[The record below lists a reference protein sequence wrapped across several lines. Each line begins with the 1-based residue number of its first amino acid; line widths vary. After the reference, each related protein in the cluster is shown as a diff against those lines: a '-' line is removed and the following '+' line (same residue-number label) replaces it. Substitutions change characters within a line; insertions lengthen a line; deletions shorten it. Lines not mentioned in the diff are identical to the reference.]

1 MAYVSAEETEE
12 PAEHEHQYIPKGL
25 PSFRKKDNPLVKLDG
40 AAVYSQ
46 DEASAIKVFGFAG
59 DPAASVLSAEAEV
72 CRQSHQG
79 HVVRQRVVVK
89 RCSLVEYRYRHSG
102 KAHAIFL
109 NPDHGLVEDLAGPVQ
124 DAIQNMDALAQKAF
138 DEERFEDAYR
148 LSLRALCMDEA
159 TDAEKQLRNRILKRL
174 TAVYRNTALLA
185 WLICTVGWLVMGAV
199 LPHPRVN
206 LGPLLGL
213 VPLLAGVRLF
223 ARDVALRFR
232 SRSSRRRAAVLIG
245 VAAFFSGMAI
255 DSRVS
260 NLLPWIGVV
269 FALGVIA
276 IARARERGRRCRIEK
291 SVKALPSIQ
300 ALEAYV
306 ARLDPTAD
314 SDFKGVL
321 VLAASCLAVIAAVGV
336 SEVLAQLETKFMAEA
351 KAEETA
357 KAQQQE
363 EAGIA
368 PVLAAALAEAPG
380 KATPDRAW
388 KNSLG
393 MVFVP
398 VPGTKV
404 LFCVWKTRVRDYAA
418 YAQANPGVDS
428 SWKKPE
434 FPDKDWKDSGFQQGS
449 MHPVVK
455 VNWDDAHRFCAWL
468 TKQEQASGILGQNQ
482 RYRLPTDAEWSVA
495 VGLPDEGSGT
505 PIEKAERSKGTLV
518 FPWGTAWPPPDGVS
532 CCLAGS

>member
-1 MAYVSAEETEE
+1 M
-12 PAEHEHQYIPKGL
+12 I
-25 PSFRKKDNPLVKLDG
+25 
-40 AAVYSQ
+40 
-46 DEASAIKVFGFAG
+46 
-59 DPAASVLSAEAEV
+59 
-72 CRQSHQG
+72 
-79 HVVRQRVVVK
+79 
-89 RCSLVEYRYRHSG
+89 
-102 KAHAIFL
+102 
-109 NPDHGLVEDLAGPVQ
+109 
-124 DAIQNMDALAQKAF
+124 
-138 DEERFEDAYR
+138 
-148 LSLRALCMDEA
+148 
-159 TDAEKQLRNRILKRL
+159 
-174 TAVYRNTALLA
+174 
-185 WLICTVGWLVMGAV
+185 GAV

-223 ARDVALRFR
+223 ARDVGLRFR

-245 VAAFFSGMAI
+245 IAAFFSGMAI

-276 IARARERGRRCRIEK
+276 VARARERGRRCRIEK
-291 SVKALPSIQ
+291 SVKAFPSIQ

-336 SEVLAQLETKFMAEA
+336 SGVLAQLETKLMAEA

-380 KATPDRAW
+380 KATPNRAW

-505 PIEKAERSKGTLV
+505 PIEKTERSKGTLV
-518 FPWGTAWPPPDGVS
+518 FPWGPAWPPPDGVGNYGS
-532 CCLAGS
+532 TDAIDTFEYTSPVSAFKPNAFGLYDLGGNAYEWCEDEIGEVQHIEHNQMERVLRGGAWTTRLRDFLVSHYRCWLPPSYRQYDNGFRCVLATE